1 MLAPEGR
8 PVSNVAGD
16 NEAASSAGQ
25 AAAPSRTC
33 SSQSLDSHSARYE
46 DAASHAGERSRPE
59 HLCSGLDLSVLMHEL
74 WPWLWPWRRT
84 VTWLD

>member
-8 PVSNVAGD
+8 PVSNVSGD
-16 NEAASSAGQ
+16 NIAASSAGQ

-33 SSQSLDSHSARYE
+33 SSQSLDFHSARYE

-59 HLCSGLDLSVLMHEL
+59 HLCKLPACSCMSYGRGGD
-74 WPWLWPWRRT
+74 W
-84 VTWLD
+84 